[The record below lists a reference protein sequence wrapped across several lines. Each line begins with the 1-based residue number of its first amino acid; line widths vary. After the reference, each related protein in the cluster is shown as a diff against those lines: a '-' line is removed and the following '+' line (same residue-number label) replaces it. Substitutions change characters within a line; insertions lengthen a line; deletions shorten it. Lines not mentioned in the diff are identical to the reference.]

1 MSSRELVEPLML
13 TAEVCGTDLSEG
25 AATMIA
31 GELAEYDRNQVMSA
45 LRKCRL
51 ELKGR
56 LTMAAI
62 IERLDDGRPGAEE
75 AWAMI
80 PYNEAT
86 SAVWTTEM
94 AQAFGVALRLVDAGD
109 MVGAR
114 MAFKE
119 TYLRM
124 VSQAR
129 DKGDPVEWTVTLG
142 HDPGGRDVVLM
153 DAVEKGRLTLRE
165 ARQYSPTLLLSQS
178 QGEVKSIADVVKQI
192 GRAS

>member
-80 PYNEAT
+80 PFDEAT

-94 AQAFGVALRLVDAGD
+94 SQAFGVAIRLIDAGD

-119 TYLRM
+119 TYQRM

-129 DKGDPVEWTVTLG
+129 DKGELVEWTVTLG
-142 HDPGGRDVVLM
+142 HDPSRRDAALM
-153 DAVEKGRLTLRE
+153 DAVEKGRLTLPQ
-165 ARQYSPTLLLSQS
+165 ARQYSPTLLVAQS
-178 QGEVKSIADVVKQI
+178 QGEVKRIADIVKKL